1 MRDDSKDNKNI
12 LKNEIL
18 RINNLLRYRY
28 SLPIN
33 KNIQK
38 NFSDIKKTAF
48 LLNKI
53 SQNQTNQIKDLIKNQ
68 QNEIK
73 KLNNEKILLDR
84 NRIYVDIINNQKQLV
99 DDFKKNNERLQSELT
114 NVEKKFQKLNLEK
127 SKYVINNE
135 ELKNTINRYIK
146 HNKNLQSIIE
156 DFRKYKKEVELEQFN
171 ILDHE
176 KKIKFYQEDNTRL
189 SNELFNLQNKYEIIK
204 NNFDVAEKDKNDIFK
219 QVQELNDSL
228 LKTNVVG
235 TPYLKDKVEK
245 KNINSYILN
254 DISETNI
261 ENEKKLSKID
271 NDLDKKINDIF
282 KDTPRD

>member
-33 KNIQK
+33 ENIQK

-99 DDFKKNNERLQSELT
+99 DDFKKNNEQLQSELT

-271 NDLDKKINDIF
+271 NELDKKINDIF

>member
-1 MRDDSKDNKNI
+1 MRDDSKDNKNV

-18 RINNLLRYRY
+18 KINNLLKNRY
-28 SLPIN
+28 SLPVN
-33 KNIQK
+33 ENIQK
-38 NFSDIKKTAF
+38 NFADIKKTAF
-48 LLNKI
+48 LLSKL
-53 SQNQTNQIKDLIKNQ
+53 SQTQTNQIKNSIKNQ
-68 QNEIK
+68 QEEIK

-84 NRIYVDIINNQKQLV
+84 NRIYEDIINNQKLLV
-99 DDFKKNNERLQSELT
+99 DDFKKNNDQLQSELT
-114 NVEKKFQKLNLEK
+114 NEEKKFQKLNLVNR
-127 SKYVINNE
+127 KYLINNE
-135 ELKNTINRYIK
+135 ELKNKINRYIK

-156 DFRKYKKEVELEQFN
+156 GFRKYKKEVELEQFN
-171 ILDHE
+171 ILDYE

-189 SNELFNLQNKYEIIK
+189 SNELFILQKKYEIIK
-204 NNFDVAEKDKNDIFK
+204 NNFDLVEKDKNDIFK
-219 QVQELNDSL
+219 QVQELNNSL
-228 LKTNVVG
+228 IKTNIVG

-271 NDLDKKINDIF
+271 NDLDKKIKDIF